1 MKSLFLILFLALT
14 AAASQAQDWSDF
26 IPDEPPKNA
35 KDNAKLLFSGFAL
48 QAVGIG
54 LTVASAYFIFDAPE
68 EEYEIAYA
76 GFTAGIGAATAGTVL
91 IIGSLHNIAAAR
103 RSMHEIKKTQKHP
116 DVSFQIEPTKYGVGL
131 VCRF

>member
-14 AAASQAQDWSDF
+14 VAESRAQDWSDF

-48 QAVGIG
+48 QAAGIG
-54 LTVASAYFIFDAPE
+54 MTVASAYFIFDAPE

-91 IIGSLHNIAAAR
+91 IAGSIHNIAAAR
-103 RSMHEIKKTQKHP
+103 QSMRKVKKAQKHP
-116 DVSFQIEPTKYGVGL
+116 DVSFHIEPTKYGVGL